1 MVRTRCNEW
10 DHRELDLVEG
20 FKFVCVIF
28 IQISATS
35 VYLQPSARLTPWSA
49 LDMKQTIFFTVC
61 ISAN

>member
-10 DHRELDLVEG
+10 DNRELDLVEG

-49 LDMKQTIFFTVC
+49 LDMK
-61 ISAN
+61 